1 MSDKYI
7 VADCVQCESSYEISF
22 ATEVVSTNLPEFC
35 PFCGEVI
42 EKENIQD
49 ESAEDDDLDDEDED
63 EDVYEWTPEE

>member
-7 VADCVQCESSYEISF
+7 IADCIQCESNYEISY
-22 ATEVVSTNLPEFC
+22 ATEVSSAELPEFC

-49 ESAEDDDLDDEDED
+49 ESQDDDLDEEDDE
-63 EDVYEWTPEE
+63 WEES

>member
-7 VADCVQCESSYEISF
+7 IADCIQCESTYDISY
-22 ATEVVSTNLPEFC
+22 ATEVTSTPLPEFC

-49 ESAEDDDLDDEDED
+49 DSPDADDDDDLDDG
-63 EDVYEWTPEE
+63 EDVYEFIPEE